1 MAECFQL
8 RCYTQYT
15 HKAAIIVQVPLL
27 TRYLTPRNSTILP
40 CECVFVVVIVVAAA
54 RSHCLHEK
62 LIHLSFW
69 QTGEQKQSSNSF
81 VGYVSYRICTW
92 MVDLSLLLLLLFI
105 FHLRACRST
114 NMHRFSSN
122 NNSNY
127 REREC
132 SSFFRSFVHSFI
144 SSFSFGSSLIRR

>member
-81 VGYVSYRICTW
+81 VGYVSYRIEYVRGW
-92 MVDLSLLLLLLFI
+92 
-105 FHLRACRST
+105 
-114 NMHRFSSN
+114 
-122 NNSNY
+122 
-127 REREC
+127 
-132 SSFFRSFVHSFI
+132 
-144 SSFSFGSSLIRR
+144 

>member
-1 MAECFQL
+1 MGEKRSRRATPCSYVAAEWQRARTPHNEYIERIHKRVPFHSFITIIKYTQETIYSSGEQQMAECFQL

-81 VGYVSYRICTW
+81 VGYVSYRIEYVRGW
-92 MVDLSLLLLLLFI
+92 
-105 FHLRACRST
+105 
-114 NMHRFSSN
+114 
-122 NNSNY
+122 
-127 REREC
+127 
-132 SSFFRSFVHSFI
+132 
-144 SSFSFGSSLIRR
+144 